1 MSIYWI
7 KEKIKQ
13 VPEDNLHSF
22 LVVIIMISVAIA
34 SFSIGRLSVKT
45 GEGGMVEVV
54 YPEEIVQ
61 RAQASLNET
70 QIVVASTRGSKYHY
84 PWCPGAI
91 SMSEKNKIEFES
103 IEAARNAGYTP
114 AANCDGLE

>member
-13 VPEDNLHSF
+13 IPEENLHNI

-34 SFSIGRLSVKT
+34 SFSVGRLSVKT
-45 GEGGMVEVV
+45 GENKSAEII
-54 YPEEIVQ
+54 YPEEIVK
-61 RAQASLNET
+61 RAEASLNET
-70 QIVVASTRGSKYHY
+70 QTVVASTIGSKYHY

>member
-13 VPEDNLHSF
+13 IPEDNLHSI
-22 LVVIIMISVAIA
+22 LVVIIMVSVAIA
-34 SFSIGRLSVKT
+34 SFSIGRLSVQK
-45 GEGGMVEVV
+45 EESRAEVA

-61 RAQASLNET
+61 RAQASLKET
-70 QIVVASTRGSKYHY
+70 KTVVASSRGSKYHY

-91 SMSEKNKIEFES
+91 SMSEKNKIEFAS